1 MTWREHLL
9 DLNPELDLAEPASP
23 EAIARA
29 AEGLGV
35 ELPAELRD
43 LLLDTDGVADE
54 YGTELIWP
62 VERIL
67 ADNSM
72 FRSTPEFADLY
83 MPFDALLFFGDS
95 GGGDQWAFTV
105 LAGQVR
111 RPDVFVW
118 DHENDSRTW
127 AAPSLRVFCRQRL
140 AGDPE
145 G

>member
-1 MTWREHLL
+1 MWREYLEGL
-9 DLNPELDLAEPASP
+9 GAGVTLAAPASA

-29 AEGLGV
+29 ERGLEV
-35 ELPAELRD
+35 ELPAELRE
-43 LLLDTDGVADE
+43 LLLESDGVTDE

-67 ADNSM
+67 EDNSM
-72 FRSTPEFADLY
+72 FRGNADFAELY

-105 LAGQVR
+105 LAGRVR

-118 DHENDSRTW
+118 DHENDSRSW
-127 AAPSLRVFCRQRL
+127 AAPSLRVFLRQRL
-140 AGDPE
+140 E
-145 G
+145 GKP